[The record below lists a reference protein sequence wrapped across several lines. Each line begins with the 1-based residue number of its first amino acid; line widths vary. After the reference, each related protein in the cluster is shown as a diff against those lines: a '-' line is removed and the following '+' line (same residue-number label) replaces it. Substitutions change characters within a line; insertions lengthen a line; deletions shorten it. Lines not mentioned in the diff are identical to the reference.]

1 MSVTCYTLYQ
11 SNLSFNP
18 PPPPPPPH
26 QQGIPQAFDTFAVQG
41 GGNLIIS
48 QPFQLLASQLV
59 K

>member
-11 SNLSFNP
+11 SNLSFNLPAP
-18 PPPPPPPH
+18 PLH
-26 QQGIPQAFDTFAVQG
+26 QQGIPQAFDTFAVRG